1 MNANTKRYAHCID
14 ASKRV
19 RWDIEQDL
27 IRGRTLDADRKFLP
41 DGLSCVQDLDFMSMT
56 DKKLFSQVQG
66 RTYANIFG
74 LVERFIC
81 AKILDLSRDY
91 LLDDQVALE
100 GLIRF
105 SDEELKHQALF
116 RRIEHM
122 AAEQLP
128 AGYRFLPQANAVAQA
143 VLSKCTWAV
152 LALTCHIELFTQL
165 HYKQS
170 IAPDMALSPL
180 YKDLFLYHW
189 REESQHAIM
198 DEIEW
203 RREDSQLCE
212 AQREQAVDDLIDLV
226 AAVDDIVCA
235 QADADA
241 DYFCRH
247 TAQSCSPA
255 QQACI
260 AATFAKAYRWQFI
273 VSGVQHPHFA
283 RVLSELTCESQL
295 TRIQQALAPI
305 LTAAT
310 NARQAA

>member
-1 MNANTKRYAHCID
+1 MHANTKSYAHCID

-41 DGLSCVQDLDFMSMT
+41 DGLSCVQDLDFMCMA
-56 DKKLFSQVQG
+56 DKQLFSQVQG

-116 RRIEHM
+116 RRIEQM

-128 AGYRFLPQANAVAQA
+128 AGYCFLPQANAVAQA

-203 RREDSQLCE
+203 RREDSQLSE

-226 AAVDDIVCA
+226 AAVDGIVCA
-235 QADADA
+235 QAASDA
-241 DYFCRH
+241 DYFCRN
-247 TAQSCSPA
+247 TAQSYGPA

-260 AATFAKAYRWQFI
+260 ATTLVKAYRWQFI
-273 VSGVQHPHFA
+273 VSGVQHPHFV
-283 RVLSELTCESQL
+283 RVLSELTTDSQL
-295 TRIQQALAPI
+295 TRIQLALAPI
-305 LTAAT
+305 LTAES
-310 NARQAA
+310 NAQQVA